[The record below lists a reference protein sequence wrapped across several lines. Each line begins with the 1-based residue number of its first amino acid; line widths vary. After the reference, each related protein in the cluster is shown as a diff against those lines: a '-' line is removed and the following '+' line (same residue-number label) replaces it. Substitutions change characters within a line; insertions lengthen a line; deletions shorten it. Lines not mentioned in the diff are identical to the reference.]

1 MATRYTITRNS
12 QASYD
17 FTINLDTAF
26 SVATTIRWEIVPIAG
41 AFPLALTAPV
51 TGTVDFST
59 TATTQS
65 ASPQI
70 PRNHKFPRDFEIRL
84 YRVVESTEDE
94 LLFTLEEQ
102 SIAGDLTATSGD
114 WILNGGVDKNVIG
127 LGFTD
132 IVSSTTG
139 GTGNDTF
146 IITRFQYGNVTIDDR
161 NGNDNLI
168 KFDYGVSIT
177 GYSESSAVLFGQ
189 RGYNSVE
196 LTLETGAVITIQS
209 PNGRYN
215 YQLGDGAMLN
225 YLEFKAAIGVTPTT
239 ASASANLVP
248 EDSAY
253 ADELN
258 SAYTID
264 SLTSTPILSGT
275 PAELDTSLEMSG
287 GISEDI
293 FTLARDTK
301 LSVTGGTSNDVII
314 VSRFQSGNAT
324 IDDRNGNDN
333 LIKFDYGVSI
343 TGYSESS
350 AVLFGQRGYN
360 SVELTLETEA
370 VLTIQ
375 APNGRYNYQL
385 GDGEVLDYLA
395 FKAAIGVTPTTAS
408 ANLTPEDSAYADE
421 LLDSYEVPDP
431 APFDITGDD
440 LDGDVDENIGDVALF
455 TFKAVL
461 KSDANADVGYSITEG
476 NGDGL
481 FALVVEDGSD
491 NAVISLAPNKNLNF
505 ETATSHKLTVQ
516 LSAMAAGAT
525 EAETQNVTITMNV
538 KDINDEV
545 PVLSVDTSGAVPIAE
560 NAAGAD
566 TGIVFSV
573 VDKDSVGTLTYDVA
587 ATTRNADNDEIAALF
602 EVDVATGM
610 LRLSGNNA
618 LNREHDALKTSG
630 QISLTITANDGRDT
644 IGDSN
649 FETVTITITDENDNA
664 PMLGAAVWEGS
675 FDAGVREDTATDT
688 KIFGITATDDD
699 ADPTLTYKIVSING
713 TLLADITNPLFRIE
727 PDNGDVKI
735 ANALDYE
742 TAPQTYSIVI
752 QASDG
757 KHQSNTAAVIVTVTD
772 ANDNPPQY
780 VDVDGTALT
789 TTATINERIAGNTD
803 PIDVLAFKF
812 ADVDTAG
819 VNPAIMARYFTVLD
833 SNDVED
839 ARFDVVADGQN
850 WKLQLKATAELDFD
864 TTKTLDLRISMNDQT
879 HIARSDLITL
889 NVVNVDEDEATYR
902 ITGTFAAGETLTA
915 TRIAEDPDGIAVAA
929 SFQWFT
935 TTDGGTTKNNAPG
948 TSNLQTYTLPSMLTD
963 GVVYGVTITYTDA
976 VIGALPTVINVLT
989 SSLSFADSTPTVNV
1003 LESLGAGG
1011 AVTTLMASLDGE
1023 PGATVNYEFAANGNP
1038 DNLFAISGSGAIT
1051 LIASDSL
1058 DFDTDP
1064 KSYKIIITASA
1075 KDNKGEIHTATAVV
1089 TVNLTDTNDIA
1100 PILSVDTSG
1109 AVAIVENDA
1118 GADTGIVFSVVDTDS
1133 VGTLGYSV
1141 AAATRNADNDA
1152 IAALFEVDV
1161 ATGMLRLRSGM
1172 ALDRE
1177 HAALKTS
1184 GEIELTITAK
1194 DGVNDSN
1201 AETVTITIT
1210 DTNDNTPKSTP
1221 PASKYALYVLE
1232 IADIGNTI
1240 LAAGSIIDA
1249 DATAPFNTLKYELM
1263 GSYGSYFNLDEATG
1277 KITLNQ
1283 NLDFETLE
1291 AQYTINTNAKG
1302 FDLTLKATDNPDATD
1317 PAKQND
1323 VEQDLTITLVDVNE
1337 TALNV
1342 TLSATTAAQ
1351 DEDYTGTLGATITV
1365 AGTARYEDGDFIV
1378 LGADGLADDRFDV
1391 VWDAAAQRGVLWVTR
1406 AVDYDALN
1414 PPLNPLMNL
1423 APVPVALTI
1432 MVVDGDVKSGQ
1443 TVNVGTADFTY
1454 TVGNIDDEAPILSKA
1469 QGTGSIVEQQNGLDT
1484 GITFTLS
1491 DPDTIISTTPTT
1503 DTTDIDPNSFR
1514 ITAAGGYEQRYA
1526 NVFQVVWDDTNDN
1539 WKLKLRERSYI
1550 NYEDPD
1556 LDADKLLHFD
1566 IHVTDGMRSSLV
1578 RRANVKVVNA
1588 DSEPMLGPPHVE
1600 GARNHDGR
1608 ITENELGADTGV
1620 SFEAWLDLKGVRTAV
1635 EASNFVIAPRSGV
1648 HQSYP
1653 DLFEFVRR
1661 DDTDWWELKL
1671 KDEFSIN
1678 REGAGIPNYVLRLAV
1693 RLADNAG
1700 NITQEYH
1707 VHIHLDDEAGEV
1719 TPTLNTHLRYNVG
1732 SVVEDIAGADTGLFF
1747 TVTDGDTPISTTGI
1761 TPDSTDIDPNSFTI
1775 TPLDGTHA
1783 KFAGM
1788 FWVVRDEGSDTWRIK
1803 LRDGVSLDYDDAALP
1818 AAEEIELDAGGV
1830 DMFKRLHFSVN
1841 VSDDDGNTSTT
1852 WYFHVDVRAAT
1863 PILATPNKHTAR
1875 IAENDNS
1882 ADSGITFTL
1891 VDADTPISTTGRTP
1905 NDSTDIDPDSFTI
1918 ATRNDTDDKFAKL
1931 FEVVRDGTTNTWKL
1945 KLQEGAFL
1953 NYEDRLLDA
1962 DKILQ
1967 FAIHVTDPEGN
1978 ASAIHNIDIEVV
1990 DVDHA
1995 DQPPDVR
2002 DLEGTGL
2009 IRENSAGAD
2018 SGVSFYADS
2027 PTSGISAFPTNL
2039 PFVLD
2044 PNDFVITTRDG
2055 TNEKFAGLFAIA
2067 RHFSG
2072 GDSMW
2077 ALRLQPGKSLDYE
2090 DPDMPDDD
2098 ILHLSVQITDH
2109 RGNESPIL
2117 PIDVTVTDINEAPVW
2132 EAGDVIWDA
2141 AGTAVT
2147 GDENARTL
2155 IEGVDAA
2162 GTALASFTATDAD
2175 AGDDDATLTYSIM
2188 GGSPTNNAGA
2198 AIFEFDGNVL
2208 KLKTALD
2215 FEAPSMMDLGNDLR
2229 GYELMIVAADDES
2242 ATSAPQPITIY
2253 VDGVDDN
2260 DPMLGSPAITWESA
2274 YDGGNDRTANI
2285 KENAYIDTR
2294 VHIGTFMAVDADI
2307 GVGGNLS
2314 YELTGDDDIFELDEN
2329 NFIYLKA
2336 PLDYESETTLSF
2348 TITVRDDDDTP
2359 PVSHSVNVVVG
2370 NVDDVKPDLPPPN
2383 KSTGSITEKDLGA
2396 DTGITFTLSDIDTP
2410 ISTTLTPNN
2419 PNDIDPESF
2428 KITATGGYAQ
2438 KFAEVFHVVWD
2449 ATASNWKLT
2458 LKPGATID
2466 YEDME
2471 LDDDDLLHFDIHV
2484 VDGADNTSDKHS
2496 VNVKVENVFEGP
2508 HPVPVEAGLIYGTFE
2523 LMEGQYGT
2531 IEMMENQLGAD
2542 TGIAFDLGDSAVPIS
2557 YVVTPDNPNDIDPSN
2572 FRIDAI
2578 SGFVHRFVPTRY
2590 EIVGDD
2596 DGAGNHWF
2604 KLKLK
2609 DGYSADFE
2617 GFGLDN
2623 AKLLRFEIS
2632 LKNADGSNLIRG
2644 DGSRAFHHARIQ
2656 LTDEVDEVV
2665 PTLFV
2670 VRKAGVAKELN
2681 SGINTL
2687 AAFSLSDPDTDIS
2700 KTNTPAVTT
2709 DIEPGD
2715 FVITTRDGTHKKY
2728 IEMLDVVWDA
2738 AHNRWTV
2745 KLKPGTQFDYDD
2757 TDLPDEEYVAEI
2769 GKNAKVLLI
2778 AVHVTD
2784 PDGNVSSKQDLE
2796 IRVLDAVAPDLS
2808 IPQGTGRVIENVLGA
2823 DAGITFTLTDADTP
2837 ISTTGR
2843 TPGDDTDIDPDDF
2856 DITAQTGTDA
2866 YFAGLFEVARAG
2878 ITNNWQLKL
2887 KPNAVID
2894 YEDMRLPTDK
2904 TIGLTIQVT
2913 DPENLMSM
2921 TRDVSVK
2928 VLATPD
2934 LSTPQG
2940 TGRITENDLGADTG
2954 ITFTLTDADTSISTT
2969 GRTTAITDIDPDSF
2983 TITATGGYDQKFA
2996 DVFDVVWDA
3005 TNSNWKLTLQDGATI
3020 DYEDIELDNDK
3031 LLHFDIYVT
3040 DPDGG
3045 KSAVRRV
3052 DVDVRN
3058 DPDGPHLALPM
3069 GAGEII
3075 ENAIGADSGIT
3086 FAASDEDAQGN
3097 TINIAVSD
3105 FDIDTRDGTHA
3116 DFAGMFTF
3124 AQIGDTRIW
3133 KLKLKPGMSLD
3144 HEDTNLPADKTIHLS
3159 VQVTNSSGGASTK
3172 RNVDITVR
3180 DDTTA
3185 PTLGEAQGA
3194 GIIVENIAGADSG
3207 ISFEVSD
3214 GVTTISPTK
3223 TDATNDIDPN
3233 SFTITE
3239 RAGTNAKFAR
3249 MFILAYDET
3258 EGVWRLKLDSNMT
3271 LDYDDTALPTD
3282 DKTIRLT
3289 IQITDPEGI
3298 VSTTPREVEISVL
3311 DADETPNLGAPQGT
3325 GLITENAIG
3334 ADSGITFTL
3343 TDPDT
3348 PISPTATDII
3358 TDIDPNSFDISA
3370 RDGTHADFA
3379 GMFTFAQGGTAN
3391 TWKLKLKPGVSLD
3404 YEDPNMPDDDILRF
3418 TVGVTDPDDN
3428 ASLSWD
3434 IDVEVENV
3442 DEIAPSLTSSTYFL
3456 YVMENDLGEVL
3467 ENSAGNIV
3475 AITITD
3481 EITPGVSGAIDSS
3494 NLHLTTAGGARR
3506 PYVEYFEL
3514 VRVGTSDV
3522 WNLKLKDEFSLDYED
3537 PYLLTGR
3544 GKRFVW
3550 LHLKIIDDA
3559 GNESVRETFEI
3570 SVLDKDPE
3578 TTPTLNA
3585 PLGNNVGVITENV
3598 RTAYTELRF
3607 TVTDDDTP
3615 SSTTGRTADVTDIDP
3630 DSFTITAQDGTDT
3643 KFANMF
3649 EVEREGTSDSWR
3661 IKLKNGAFLNYEDP
3675 DMPAP
3680 EDSGNKRLDLAVKVS
3695 DNNDNTSTTWYFHI
3709 DVRDANEASPV
3720 LTAKLPFAATTGT
3733 ITENQQGVDSGIN
3746 FSLTD
3751 SDSLF
3756 ATTGRT
3762 TATNDIDPDSFTIT
3776 GTDGTDQDFADM
3788 FEVVNDPTL
3797 PLFVLSSHEKWKLK
3811 LKPGVSLDYEDPNM
3825 PDDDILHFD
3834 IQVTD
3839 PEGNKSE
3846 VQSVNIEVQDDTSD
3860 NPAQPAPA
3868 PPITPAPAPAPDIPE
3883 DLGLTPLPDT
3893 DPYA

>member
-1 MATRYTITRNS
+1 MATRYTIIRTND
-12 QASYD
+12 ASYD
-17 FTINLDTAF
+17 FTINLDAAF
-26 SVATTIRWEIVPIAG
+26 AETTTIRWEIVPIAG
-41 AFPLALTAPV
+41 KFPSGLW
-51 TGTVDFST
+51 TGTIDFNTSQ
-59 TATTQS
+59 TTQTVPTGI
-65 ASPQI
+65 A
-70 PRNHKFPRDFEIRL
+70 RNHRFPREFEIRL
-84 YRVVESTEDE
+84 YNDGTNA
-94 LLFTLEEQ
+94 LLHTSEAQ
-102 SIAGDLTATSGD
+102 SIAGNSNLSMERVSRGGGD
-114 WILNGGVDKNVIG
+114 DKNIIG
-127 LGFTD
+127 LG
-132 IVSSTTG
+132 SSETLVANG
-139 GTGNDTF
+139 RREDDF
-146 IITRFQYGNVTIDDR
+146 YVITRYQYGNIEISDSF
-161 NGNDNLI
+161 GNANLI
-168 KFDYGVSIT
+168 KFDYGVTITAVSESASFGFGGSTNYDSIT
-177 GYSESSAVLFGQ
+177 
-189 RGYNSVE
+189 
-196 LTLETGAVITIQS
+196 LTLSTGATVLINVPQ
-209 PNGRYN
+209 GRFR
-215 YQLGDGAMLN
+215 YQLGEDKAILN
-225 YLEFKAAIGVTPTT
+225 YLEFKKAIGVVHNTDNPAIPPVASLPNEYAITT
-239 ASASANLVP
+239 LTSVP
-248 EDSAY
+248 ELPTERSE
-253 ADELN
+253 ADV
-258 SAYTID
+258 SRPGSD
-264 SLTSTPILSGT
+264 
-275 PAELDTSLEMSG
+275 G
-287 GISEDI
+287 GDREDI
-293 FTLARDTK
+293 ITVASDYILNLNGRRED
-301 LSVTGGTSNDVII
+301 DVYVIT
-314 VSRFQSGNAT
+314 RFQHGNVEISDSFGNA
-324 IDDRNGNDN
+324 N
-333 LIKFDYGVSI
+333 LIKFDSGVTIKAVSESASFGFGGSTNYDSI
-343 TGYSESS
+343 T
-350 AVLFGQRGYN
+350 
-360 SVELTLETEA
+360 LTLSTGA
-370 VLTIQ
+370 TVLINVPQ
-375 APNGRYNYQL
+375 GRFSYQL
-385 GDGEVLDYLA
+385 GDGEVLNYQE
-395 FKAAIGVTPTTAS
+395 FKAAIGVVHDSSDSTAPPVAS
-408 ANLTPEDSAYADE
+408 LPDGVDYT
-421 LLDSYEVPDP
+421 VPDP
-431 APFDITGDD
+431 APFDITGDA
-440 LDGDVDENIGDVALF
+440 LRRDVDENIGDVALF

-461 KSDANADVGYSITEG
+461 KSDEGADVGYSITEG

-545 PVLSVDTSGAVPIAE
+545 PALSVDTSGAVPIAE

-610 LRLSGNNA
+610 LRLRERMA

-649 FETVTITITDENDNA
+649 FERVTITITDENDNA
-664 PMLGAAVWEGS
+664 PMLGAAVWVGS

-713 TLLADITNPLFRIE
+713 TLLADIANPLFRIE

-757 KHQSNTAAVIVTVTD
+757 THQSNTAAVIVTVRD
-772 ANDNPPQY
+772 ANDNAPQY

-803 PIDVLAFKF
+803 PIDVLTFKF
-812 ADVDTAG
+812 TDEDTAG

-833 SNDVED
+833 ASDVED
-839 ARFDVVADGQN
+839 ARFAVVADGQN

-864 TTKTLDLRISMNDQT
+864 TTKTLDLRISMDDQT

-889 NVVNVDEDEATYR
+889 TVVNVDEDEATYR
-902 ITGTFAAGETLTA
+902 ITGTVAAGETLTA

-935 TTDGGTTKNNAPG
+935 TTDGGTNKNNAPG
-948 TSNLQTYTLPSMLTD
+948 ISNLATYTLPSMLTD

-1011 AVTTLMASLDGE
+1011 AVTTLTASLDGE
-1023 PGATVNYEFAANGNP
+1023 PGATVNYDFAANGNP
-1038 DNLFAISGSGAIT
+1038 DNLFAISGSTGAIT

-1075 KDNKGEIHTATAVV
+1075 KDNKGEIQTATAVV

-1184 GEIELTITAK
+1184 GEIELTITAN
-1194 DGVNDSN
+1194 DGAADSN
-1201 AETVTITIT
+1201 AETVTISIT

-1263 GSYGSYFNLDEATG
+1263 GSYGSYFNLDETTG

-1317 PAKQND
+1317 PAKRND

-1365 AGTARYEDGDFIV
+1365 AGATRYEDGDFIV

-1391 VWDAAAQRGVLWVTR
+1391 VWDAAAQSGVLWVTR

-1414 PPLNPLMNL
+1414 PPLNPPMNL
-1423 APVPVALTI
+1423 APVSVALTI
-1432 MVVDGDVKSGQ
+1432 MLIDGDVKSGQ

-1454 TVGNIDDEAPILSKA
+1454 TVGNIDDEAPILSEA
-1469 QGTGSIVEQQNGLDT
+1469 QGTGSIVEQQIGVDT
-1484 GITFTLS
+1484 GISFTLS
-1491 DPDTIISTTPTT
+1491 DVDTPISYVDTPD
-1503 DTTDIDPNSFR
+1503 DDTDIDPKSFK

-1526 NVFQVVWDDTNDN
+1526 DVFQVVWDDTANN

-1556 LDADKLLHFD
+1556 VDDDKLLHFD
-1566 IHVTDGMRSSLV
+1566 IHVTDGMRSSFV
-1578 RRANVKVVNA
+1578 RRVDVEVVNA

-1608 ITENELGADTGV
+1608 VTENELGADTGV
-1620 SFEAWLDLKGVRTAV
+1620 SFEAWFDLKGVRTAV
-1635 EASNFVIAPRSGV
+1635 EASNFVITSRSGT
-1648 HQSYP
+1648 HRSFP

-1678 REGAGIPNYVLRLAV
+1678 REGPGIPNHVIRLAI
-1693 RLADNAG
+1693 RLADNAD

-1707 VHIHLDDEAGEV
+1707 VHVHLDDEEGEV
-1719 TPTLNTHLRYNVG
+1719 TPTLNTHLRHNVG

-1747 TVTDGDTPISTTGI
+1747 TVTDGDTLISTTGI
-1761 TPDSTDIDPNSFTI
+1761 TSGDSTDIDPNSFNI

-1783 KFAGM
+1783 KFARM
-1788 FWVVRDEGSDTWRIK
+1788 LWAVRDEGSDTWRIK
-1803 LRDGVSLDYDDAALP
+1803 LRDGVRLDYDDPNLP
-1818 AAEEIELDAGGV
+1818 AAAEVALDAGGV

-1891 VDADTPISTTGRTP
+1891 VDADTPISTTGRTTAI
-1905 NDSTDIDPDSFTI
+1905 TDIDPDSFTI
-1918 ATRNDTDDKFAKL
+1918 ATRNDTNDKFAKL

-1945 KLQEGAFL
+1945 KLQEDAFL

-1978 ASAIHNIDIEVV
+1978 ASAIHNIDIEVE

-2002 DLEGTGL
+2002 DLEGTGS

-2044 PNDFVITTRDG
+2044 PTDFVITTRDG

-2090 DPDMPDDD
+2090 DPVLLDADKK
-2098 ILHLSVQITDH
+2098 LHLSVQITDH

-2132 EAGDVIWDA
+2132 EAGDVIWDT

-2147 GDENARTL
+2147 GDDYARTL

-2162 GTALASFTATDAD
+2162 GTALARFTATDAD
-2175 AGDDDATLTYSIM
+2175 AGDDDTTLIYSIM
-2188 GGSPTNNAGA
+2188 GGSPTNNANA
-2198 AIFEFDGNVL
+2198 AIFEIDGNVL

-2253 VDGVDDN
+2253 VEGVDDN
-2260 DPMLGSPAITWESA
+2260 DPMLGSPAIIWESA
-2274 YDGGNDRTANI
+2274 YDGGDDATANI
-2285 KENAYIDTR
+2285 KENAYTDTR
-2294 VHIGTFMAVDADI
+2294 VRIGTFMAVDADI

-2336 PLDYESETTLSF
+2336 PLDYESETALSF

-2383 KSTGSITEKDLGA
+2383 KSTGSITENDLGA
-2396 DTGITFTLSDIDTP
+2396 DTGITFTLTDVDTP
-2410 ISTTLTPNN
+2410 ISYTNTADTT
-2419 PNDIDPESF
+2419 DIDPESF

-2471 LDDDDLLHFDIHV
+2471 LDEDDLLHFDIHV

-2508 HPVPVEAGLIYGTFE
+2508 HPVPVEAGLVYGTFE

-2709 DIEPGD
+2709 DIEPSR
-2715 FVITTRDGTHKKY
+2715 FIITTRDGTHKKY
-2728 IEMLDVVWDA
+2728 LKMLDVVWDA

-2745 KLKPGTQFDYDD
+2745 KLKPETQFDYTD

-2769 GKNAKVLLI
+2769 KKNAKVLLI

-2796 IRVLDAVAPDLS
+2796 IRVLDAVAPDLG

-2856 DITAQTGTDA
+2856 DITAQSGTDA

-2887 KPNAVID
+2887 KPNAMID

-2913 DPENLMSM
+2913 DPENLTSM

-2940 TGRITENDLGADTG
+2940 TGRITENVLGADTG

-3005 TNSNWKLTLQDGATI
+3005 ANSNWKLTLQDGATI

-3052 DVDVRN
+3052 DVEVEN

-3069 GAGEII
+3069 GVGEII

-3105 FDIDTRDGTHA
+3105 FDIETRDGTDA
-3116 DFAGMFTF
+3116 KFAGMFTF

-3159 VQVTNSSGGASTK
+3159 VQVTKSSGGASTK

-3214 GVTTISPTK
+3214 GVTTISPTE
-3223 TDATNDIDPN
+3223 TPATNDIDPN

-3249 MFILAYDET
+3249 MFILAYDEM

-3271 LDYDDTALPTD
+3271 LDYDDTALPTN

-3298 VSTTPREVEISVL
+3298 VSTTPRKVEISVL
-3311 DADETPNLGAPQGT
+3311 NNETPNLGAPQGT

-3348 PISPTATDII
+3348 PISYTATDAIT

-3404 YEDPNMPDDDILRF
+3404 YEDPNMPDDDILHF

-3434 IDVEVENV
+3434 IDVEVENI

-3585 PLGNNVGVITENV
+3585 YLGNNVGVITENV

-3630 DSFTITAQDGTDT
+3630 DSFTITAQDGTDA
-3643 KFANMF
+3643 KFAGMF

-3695 DNNDNTSTTWYFHI
+3695 DNNDNTSTTWYFHV

-3733 ITENQQGVDSGIN
+3733 INENAVGADSDIN

-3811 LKPGVSLDYEDPNM
+3811 LRDGVSLDYEDRNL
-3825 PDDDILHFD
+3825 PDDAILHFD

-3839 PEGNKSE
+3839 PEGNKSA
-3846 VQSVNIEVQDDTSD
+3846 VQSVDVAVQDDTSD
-3860 NPAQPAPA
+3860 NPASA
-3868 PPITPAPAPAPDIPE
+3868 PPITPAPAPAPAPDIPE
-3883 DLGLTPLPDT
+3883 DLGLTPIPET
-3893 DPYA
+3893 DPNA

>member
-1 MATRYTITRNS
+1 MATTYTITRNS

-59 TATTQS
+59 SDRSQT
-65 ASPQI
+65 ASPPI
-70 PRNHKFPRDFEIRL
+70 TRNHKFPRDFEIRL
-84 YRVVESTEDE
+84 YNNVDNT
-94 LLFTLEEQ
+94 LLHTSEAQ
-102 SIAGDLTATSGD
+102 SIAGDSAAVSGD
-114 WILNGGVDKNVIG
+114 WILNGGSDKNVIG

-132 IVSSTTG
+132 IVSMTTG
-139 GTGNDTF
+139 GTDNDTF
-146 IITRFQYGNVTIDDR
+146 IITRFQYGDVTIDDLSADESDPDDSL
-161 NGNDNLI
+161 NVI

-177 GYSESSAVLFGQ
+177 GYEELSGVVFGV
-189 RGYNSVE
+189 RSYSLVK
-196 LTLETGAVITIQS
+196 LTLETGAVLTIQA
-209 PNGRYN
+209 PNGRYS

-239 ASASANLVP
+239 ASASANLSP
-248 EDSAY
+248 KNSAY

-264 SLTSTPILSGT
+264 SLTSAPILSRE
-275 PAELDTSLEMSG
+275 PDELDTSLEMSG

-301 LSVTGGTSNDVII
+301 LSVTGGTSNDVFV

-324 IDDRNGNDN
+324 IDDLNGNEN
-333 LIKFDYGVSI
+333 LIKFDYNVSI
-343 TGYSESS
+343 TGYEESS
-350 AVLFGQRGYN
+350 GVVFGTRSY
-360 SVELTLETEA
+360 SLVRLTLETEA

-385 GDGEVLDYLA
+385 GDGEVLDYLG
-395 FKAAIGVTPTTAS
+395 FKAAIGVTPTAESAS

-431 APFDITGDD
+431 APFDITGDP
-440 LDGDVDENIGDVALF
+440 LRRDVDENIGDVALF

-461 KSDANADVGYSITEG
+461 KSDEGADVSYSITEG

-491 NAVISLAPNKNLNF
+491 NAVISLAPNKNLDY

-516 LSAMAAGAT
+516 LSASG
-525 EAETQNVTITMNV
+525 ETQNVTITMNV

-630 QISLTITANDGRDT
+630 EISLTITANDGRDT

-649 FETVTITITDENDNA
+649 FETVIITITDENDNA
-664 PMLGAAVWEGS
+664 PMLGAAVWVGS

-757 KHQSNTAAVIVTVTD
+757 THPSNTAAVIVTVTD

-780 VDVDGTALT
+780 VNVDDTALT

-803 PIDVLAFKF
+803 PIDVLTFKF
-812 ADVDTAG
+812 TDEDTAG

-833 SNDVED
+833 ASDVED
-839 ARFDVVADGQN
+839 ARFAVVADGQN
-850 WKLQLKATAELDFD
+850 WKLQLKSTAELDFD

-935 TTDGGTTKNNAPG
+935 TTDGGTNKTDAPG
-948 TSNLQTYTLPSMLTD
+948 TSNLQTYTLPSTLAD

-976 VIGALPTVINVLT
+976 IIGALPTVINVLT

-1003 LESLGAGG
+1003 PENLGAGG
-1011 AVTTLMASLDGE
+1011 AVTTLTASLDGA
-1023 PGATVNYEFAANGNP
+1023 PGATVNYDFAPNGNP

-1051 LIASDSL
+1051 LIASNSL

-1161 ATGMLRLRSGM
+1161 ATGMLRLRERM

-1184 GEIELTITAK
+1184 GEIELTITAN
-1194 DGVNDSN
+1194 DGAADSN
-1201 AETVTITIT
+1201 AETVTISVT

-1291 AQYTINTNAKG
+1291 AEYKTSTDAKG

-1323 VEQDLTITLVDVNE
+1323 VEQGLTITLVDVNE

-1342 TLSATTAAQ
+1342 TLSAISAAQ

-1432 MVVDGDVKSGQ
+1432 MVIDGDVKSGQ

-1491 DPDTIISTTPTT
+1491 DPDTPISTTPTA

-1526 NVFQVVWDDTNDN
+1526 NVFQVVWDDTADN

-1556 LDADKLLHFD
+1556 VDDDKLLHFD
-1566 IHVTDGMRSSLV
+1566 IHVTDGMRSSFV
-1578 RRANVKVVNA
+1578 RRVDVEVVNA

-1620 SFEAWLDLKGVRTAV
+1620 SFEAWFDLKGVRTAV
-1635 EASNFVIAPRSGV
+1635 EASNFVITSRSGT
-1648 HQSYP
+1648 HRSFP

-1678 REGAGIPNYVLRLAV
+1678 REGPGIPNHVIRLAI
-1693 RLADNAG
+1693 RLADNAD

-1707 VHIHLDDEAGEV
+1707 VHVHLDDEEGEV
-1719 TPTLNTHLRYNVG
+1719 TPTLNTHLRHNVG

-1761 TPDSTDIDPNSFTI
+1761 TSGDSTDIDPDSFNI

-1783 KFAGM
+1783 KFARM
-1788 FWVVRDEGSDTWRIK
+1788 LWAVRDEGSDTWRIK
-1803 LRDGVSLDYDDAALP
+1803 LRDGVSLDYDDANLP
-1818 AAEEIELDAGGV
+1818 AAGEVALDAGGI
-1830 DMFKRLHFSVN
+1830 DMFKRLNFSVN

-1891 VDADTPISTTGRTP
+1891 VDADTPISTTGRTTAI
-1905 NDSTDIDPDSFTI
+1905 TDIDPDSFTI
-1918 ATRNDTDDKFAKL
+1918 ATRNDTNDKFAKL

-1945 KLQEGAFL
+1945 KLKEDAFL

-2002 DLEGTGL
+2002 DLEGTGS

-2044 PNDFVITTRDG
+2044 PTDFVITTRDG
-2055 TNEKFAGLFAIA
+2055 TNEKFAGLFAVA

-2090 DPDMPDDD
+2090 DPVLLDADKK
-2098 ILHLSVQITDH
+2098 LHLSVQITDH

-2117 PIDVTVTDINEAPVW
+2117 PIDVTVIDVNEAPVW

-2147 GDENARTL
+2147 GDDYARTL

-2162 GTALASFTATDAD
+2162 GTALAIFTATDAD
-2175 AGDDDATLTYSIM
+2175 AGDDDTTLIYSIM
-2188 GGSPTNNAGA
+2188 GGSPTNNANE
-2198 AIFEFDGNVL
+2198 AIFELDGNVL

-2215 FEAPSMMDLGNDLR
+2215 FEASSMMDLGNDLR

-2253 VDGVDDN
+2253 VEGVDDN
-2260 DPMLGSPAITWESA
+2260 DPMLGSPAIVWESA

-2294 VHIGTFMAVDADI
+2294 VRIGTFMAVDADI
-2307 GVGGNLS
+2307 GVGGNLT
-2314 YELTGDDDIFELDEN
+2314 YDLTGDDDIFELDEN

-2336 PLDYESETTLSF
+2336 PLDYESETDLSF
-2348 TITVRDDDDTP
+2348 TITVHDDDDAP

-2383 KSTGSITEKDLGA
+2383 KSTGSITEKDFGA
-2396 DTGITFTLSDIDTP
+2396 DTGITFTLTDVDTP
-2410 ISTTLTPNN
+2410 ISYTNTADTT
-2419 PNDIDPESF
+2419 DIDPESF
-2428 KITATGGYAQ
+2428 KIIATEGYDE
-2438 KFAEVFHVVWD
+2438 KFAKVFEVVWD
-2449 ATASNWKLT
+2449 AANNNWKLT
-2458 LKPGATID
+2458 LVPGATIN
-2466 YEDME
+2466 YEDDE
-2471 LDDDDLLHFDIHV
+2471 LHEDNLLHFDIHV
-2484 VDGADNTSDKHS
+2484 VDGGGNTSDVHS
-2496 VNVKVENVFEGP
+2496 VNIEVVNIFEGP
-2508 HPVPVEAGLIYGTFE
+2508 YHVPVAAGLVHGTSE
-2523 LMEGQYGT
+2523 L
-2531 IEMMENQLGAD
+2531 MENQLGAD
-2542 TGIAFDLGDSAVPIS
+2542 TGIAFDYDDAAVPIS
-2557 YVVTPDNPNDIDPSN
+2557 YVVTDDPNDIDPSS
-2572 FRIDAI
+2572 FVISAL
-2578 SGFVHRFVPTRY
+2578 SGFGHRFVATRY
-2590 EIVGDD
+2590 EIVGDG
-2596 DGAGNHWF
+2596 DGNGNNWF

-2609 DGYSADFE
+2609 DGYSADYE
-2617 GFGLDN
+2617 GFGLNDS
-2623 AKLLRFEIS
+2623 KRIGFEIS
-2632 LKNADGSNLIRG
+2632 LKNADGSNFFRA
-2644 DGSRAFHHARIQ
+2644 DGSRAFHHSYFQ
-2656 LTDEVDEVV
+2656 LLNEEPEVV

-2709 DIEPGD
+2709 DIEPSR
-2715 FVITTRDGTHKKY
+2715 FTITTRDGTHKKY

-2738 AHNRWTV
+2738 PHNRWTV
-2745 KLKPGTQFDYDD
+2745 KLKPEMQFDYTD

-2769 GKNAKVLLI
+2769 RKNAKVLLI

-2796 IRVLDAVAPDLS
+2796 IRVLDAVAPDLG

-2856 DITAQTGTDA
+2856 DITAQSGTDA
-2866 YFAGLFEVARAG
+2866 YFAGLFEVARDG

-2913 DPENLMSM
+2913 DPESLTSM

-2940 TGRITENDLGADTG
+2940 TGRITENQLGMDTG

-3005 TNSNWKLTLQDGATI
+3005 ANSNWKLTLQDGATI

-3052 DVDVRN
+3052 DVEVEN

-3069 GAGEII
+3069 GVGEII

-3105 FDIDTRDGTHA
+3105 FDISTRDGTH
-3116 DFAGMFTF
+3116 DKFAGMFTF

-3159 VQVTNSSGGASTK
+3159 VQVSKSSGGASTK

-3214 GVTTISPTK
+3214 GVTTISPTE
-3223 TDATNDIDPN
+3223 TPDNPNDIDPN

-3249 MFILAYDET
+3249 MFILAYDEM

-3271 LDYDDTALPTD
+3271 LDYDDTALPTN

-3289 IQITDPEGI
+3289 IQITDPEGMA
-3298 VSTTPREVEISVL
+3298 STTPREVEISVL
-3311 DADETPNLGAPQGT
+3311 NNETPNLGAPQGT

-3348 PISPTATDII
+3348 PISYTATDAIT
-3358 TDIDPNSFDISA
+3358 TDIDPNSFDISV

-3379 GMFTFAQGGTAN
+3379 GMFTFAQGDTAN

-3404 YEDPNMPDDDILRF
+3404 YEDTNMPDDDILRF

-3630 DSFTITAQDGTDT
+3630 DSFTITARNDTHT

-3709 DVRDANEASPV
+3709 DVRDAIEASPV

-3811 LKPGVSLDYEDPNM
+3811 LRDGVSLDYEDRNL

-3839 PEGNKSE
+3839 PEGNKSA
-3846 VQSVNIEVQDDTSD
+3846 VQSVNIEVRDDTSD
-3860 NPAQPAPA
+3860 NPAPA
-3868 PPITPAPAPAPDIPE
+3868 PPPAPAPAPAPDIPE
-3883 DLGLTPLPDT
+3883 DLGLTPIPET
-3893 DPYA
+3893 DPNA

>member
-1 MATRYTITRNS
+1 MATTYTITRLNA
-12 QASYD
+12 ASYD
-17 FTINLDTAF
+17 FTIGLDAAF
-26 SVATTIRWEIVPIAG
+26 AETTTIRWEIVPVAG
-41 AFPLALTAPV
+41 KFPSATW

-59 TATTQS
+59 S
-65 ASPQI
+65 EDSKSVSPPI
-70 PRNHKFPRDFEIRL
+70 TRNHIFPRDFEIRL
-84 YRVVESTEDE
+84 YRVVGQDDSASDE
-94 LLFTLEEQ
+94 TDDEFLFTSEAQ
-102 SIAGDLTATSGD
+102 SIAGDSTLAGAERLD
-114 WILNGGVDKNVIG
+114 RGGGNDKNIIG
-127 LGFTD
+127 LGASETLIAD
-132 IVSSTTG
+132 G
-139 GTGNDTF
+139 RREDDAY
-146 IITRFQYGNVTIDDR
+146 IITRYQYGNVEISDDF
-161 NGNDNLI
+161 GDANLI
-168 KFDYGVSIT
+168 KFDYGVTITAVSESASFGFDNDINYRSIT
-177 GYSESSAVLFGQ
+177 
-189 RGYNSVE
+189 
-196 LTLETGAVITIQS
+196 LTLSTGADVLIDA
-209 PNGRYN
+209 PAGRFR
-215 YQLGDGAMLN
+215 YQLGEDKAILN
-225 YLEFKAAIGVTPTT
+225 YLEFKMAIGVVHNTDNPAIPPVASLPNEHSITT
-239 ASASANLVP
+239 LTSVP
-248 EDSAY
+248 ELPTNRVEVDVS
-253 ADELN
+253 L
-258 SAYTID
+258 ID
-264 SLTSTPILSGT
+264 V
-275 PAELDTSLEMSG
+275 G
-287 GISEDI
+287 GGNREDI
-293 FTLARDTK
+293 ISAATDYILNLDALR
-301 LSVTGGTSNDVII
+301 SNDIYVIT
-314 VSRFQSGNAT
+314 RFQHGNVE
-324 IDDRNGNDN
+324 ISDDFGDEN
-333 LIKFDYGVSI
+333 LIKFDSGVTITAVSESASFGFNDDINYRSI
-343 TGYSESS
+343 T
-350 AVLFGQRGYN
+350 
-360 SVELTLETEA
+360 LTLSTGA
-370 VLTIQ
+370 DVLID
-375 APNGRYNYQL
+375 APAGRFRYQL
-385 GDGEVLDYLA
+385 GDGEVLNYLD
-395 FKAAIGVTPTTAS
+395 FKAAIGVVHDSSDSTAPPVAS
-408 ANLTPEDSAYADE
+408 LPDGAD
-421 LLDSYEVPDP
+421 YTVPDL
-431 APFDITGDD
+431 APFDITGDA
-440 LDGDVDENIGDVALF
+440 LRRDVDENIGDVALF

-461 KSDANADVGYSITEG
+461 KSDANADVSYSITEG

-491 NAVISLAPNKNLNF
+491 NAVISLAPNKNLDY

-516 LSAMAAGAT
+516 LSASG
-525 EAETQNVTITMNV
+525 ETQNVTITMNV

-560 NAAGAD
+560 NDPGAD

-610 LRLSGNNA
+610 LRLRERMA
-618 LNREHDALKTSG
+618 LDREHDALKTSG

-649 FETVTITITDENDNA
+649 FEAVTITITDENDNA
-664 PMLGAAVWEGS
+664 PMLGAPVWEGS

-772 ANDNPPQY
+772 ANDNAPQY

-803 PIDVLAFKF
+803 PIDVLTFKF
-812 ADVDTAG
+812 TDEDTAG

-839 ARFDVVADGQN
+839 ARFAVVADGQN

-935 TTDGGTTKNNAPG
+935 TTDGGTNKNNAPG
-948 TSNLQTYTLPSMLTD
+948 TSNLQTYTLPSTLAD

-1003 LESLGAGG
+1003 PENLGAGG
-1011 AVTTLMASLDGE
+1011 AVTTLTASLDGA
-1023 PGATVNYEFAANGNP
+1023 PGATVNYDFAPNGNP

-1051 LIASDSL
+1051 LIASNSL

-1161 ATGMLRLRSGM
+1161 ATGMLRLRERM

-1184 GEIELTITAK
+1184 GEIELTITAN
-1194 DGVNDSN
+1194 DGAADSN
-1201 AETVTITIT
+1201 AETVTISVT

-1291 AQYTINTNAKG
+1291 AEYKTSTDAKG

-1323 VEQDLTITLVDVNE
+1323 VEQGLTITLVDVNE

-1342 TLSATTAAQ
+1342 TLSAISAAQ

-1432 MVVDGDVKSGQ
+1432 MVIDGDVKSGQ

-1491 DPDTIISTTPTT
+1491 DPDTPISTTPTA

-1526 NVFQVVWDDTNDN
+1526 NVFQVVWDDTADN

-1556 LDADKLLHFD
+1556 VDDDKLLHFD
-1566 IHVTDGMRSSLV
+1566 IHVTDGMRSSFV
-1578 RRANVKVVNA
+1578 RRVDVEVVNA

-1620 SFEAWLDLKGVRTAV
+1620 SFEAWFDLKGVRTAV

-1707 VHIHLDDEAGEV
+1707 VHIHLDDEEGEV

-1761 TPDSTDIDPNSFTI
+1761 TSGDSTDIDPDSFNI

-1783 KFAGM
+1783 KFARM
-1788 FWVVRDEGSDTWRIK
+1788 LWAVRDEGSDTWRIK

-1863 PILATPNKHTAR
+1863 PILAAPNKHTAR

-1882 ADSGITFTL
+1882 AESGITFTL
-1891 VDADTPISTTGRTP
+1891 VDADTPISTTGRTTAI
-1905 NDSTDIDPDSFTI
+1905 TDIDPDSFTI
-1918 ATRNDTDDKFAKL
+1918 ATRNDTNDKFAKL

-1945 KLQEGAFL
+1945 KLKEDAFL

-1967 FAIHVTDPEGN
+1967 FAIHVTDPEDN
-1978 ASAIHNIDIEVV
+1978 DSAIHNIDIVV
-1990 DVDHA
+1990 EDVDHA

-2002 DLEGTGL
+2002 DLEGTGS

-2044 PNDFVITTRDG
+2044 PTDFVITTRDG

-2090 DPDMPDDD
+2090 DPVLLDADKK
-2098 ILHLSVQITDH
+2098 LHLSVQITDH

-2117 PIDVTVTDINEAPVW
+2117 NIDVTVIDVNEAPVW
-2132 EAGDVIWDA
+2132 EAGDVIWDT

-2147 GDENARTL
+2147 GDDNARTL
-2155 IEGVDAA
+2155 VEGMEVA

-2175 AGDDDATLTYSIM
+2175 AGDDDATLIYSIM

-2215 FEAPSMMDLGNDLR
+2215 FEASSIMDLGNDLR
-2229 GYELMIVAADDES
+2229 GYTLMIVAADDES

-2253 VDGVDDN
+2253 VEGVDDN

-2274 YDGGNDRTANI
+2274 YDGGDDETANI
-2285 KENAYIDTR
+2285 MENAYIDTR

-2336 PLDYESETTLSF
+2336 PLDYESETALSF
-2348 TITVRDDDDTP
+2348 TITVRDDDDAP

-2396 DTGITFTLSDIDTP
+2396 DTGITFTLTDVDTP
-2410 ISTTLTPNN
+2410 ISYTNTADTT
-2419 PNDIDPESF
+2419 DIDPESF

-2438 KFAEVFHVVWD
+2438 KFAEVFEVVWD
-2449 ATASNWKLT
+2449 AAANNWKLT

-2484 VDGADNTSDKHS
+2484 VDGGGNTSDVHS
-2496 VNVKVENVFEGP
+2496 VNIEVVNIFEGP
-2508 HPVPVEAGLIYGTFE
+2508 YHVPVAAGLVHGTSE
-2523 LMEGQYGT
+2523 L
-2531 IEMMENQLGAD
+2531 MENQLGAD
-2542 TGIAFDLGDSAVPIS
+2542 TGIAFDYDDAAVPIS
-2557 YVVTPDNPNDIDPSN
+2557 YVVTDDPNDIDPSN
-2572 FRIDAI
+2572 FRITPLQ
-2578 SGFVHRFVPTRY
+2578 GFGHRFVATRY
-2590 EIVGDD
+2590 EIVGDG
-2596 DGAGNHWF
+2596 DGNGNNWF

-2609 DGYSADFE
+2609 DGYSADYE
-2617 GFGLDN
+2617 GFGLNDS
-2623 AKLLRFEIS
+2623 KRIGFEIS
-2632 LKNADGSNLIRG
+2632 LKNADGSNFFRA
-2644 DGSRAFHHARIQ
+2644 DGSRAFHHSYFQ
-2656 LTDEVDEVV
+2656 LLNEEPEVV

-2670 VRKAGVAKELN
+2670 VRKAGIAKELN

-2687 AAFSLSDPDTDIS
+2687 AAFSLSDPDTAIS
-2700 KTNTPAVTT
+2700 TTNTPAVTT
-2709 DIEPGD
+2709 DIEPSR
-2715 FVITTRDGTHKKY
+2715 FIITTRDGTDDKY
-2728 IEMLDVVWDA
+2728 LKMLDVVWDT

-2745 KLKPGTQFDYDD
+2745 KLKPEMQFDYDD

-2796 IRVLDAVAPDLS
+2796 IRVLDAVAPDLG

-2856 DITAQTGTDA
+2856 DITAQSGTNA

-2887 KPNAVID
+2887 KPNAMID

-2940 TGRITENDLGADTG
+2940 TGRITENQLGMDTG

-3052 DVDVRN
+3052 DVEVRN

-3105 FDIDTRDGTHA
+3105 FDIKTRDGTHTK
-3116 DFAGMFTF
+3116 FAGMFTF

-3159 VQVTNSSGGASTK
+3159 VQVSTSSGDTSAK

-3214 GVTTISPTK
+3214 GMTTISPTE
-3223 TDATNDIDPN
+3223 TTATNDIDPN

-3258 EGVWRLKLDSNMT
+3258 EDVWRLKLKERMA
-3271 LDYDDTALPTD
+3271 LDYDDTALPAN

-3289 IQITDPEGI
+3289 IQITDPEGMA
-3298 VSTTPREVEISVL
+3298 STTPREVEISVL
-3311 DADETPNLGAPQGT
+3311 NNETPNLGAPQGT

-3348 PISPTATDII
+3348 PISYTATDAIT

-3570 SVLDKDPE
+3570 SVLDRDPE

-3630 DSFTITAQDGTDT
+3630 DSFTITAQDGTDA
-3643 KFANMF
+3643 KFAGMF

-3709 DVRDANEASPV
+3709 DVRDAIEASPV
-3720 LTAKLPFAATTGT
+3720 LTAKLPIAATTGL
-3733 ITENQQGVDSGIN
+3733 IIENQQGVDSGIN

-3811 LKPGVSLDYEDPNM
+3811 LRDGVSLDYEDRNL

-3839 PEGNKSE
+3839 PEGNKSA
-3846 VQSVNIEVQDDTSD
+3846 VQSVNIEVRDDTSD
-3860 NPAQPAPA
+3860 NPAPA
-3868 PPITPAPAPAPDIPE
+3868 PPPAPAPAPAPDIPE
-3883 DLGLTPLPDT
+3883 DLGLTPIPET
-3893 DPYA
+3893 DPNA

>member
-1 MATRYTITRNS
+1 MATTYTIIRNN

-17 FTINLDTAF
+17 FTINLDAAF
-26 SVATTIRWEIVPIAG
+26 AVATTIRWEIVPIAG
-41 AFPLALTAPV
+41 KFPSAPFS
-51 TGTVDFST
+51 GTIDFN
-59 TATTQS
+59 TTQTLQTV
-65 ASPQI
+65 PTGI
-70 PRNHKFPRDFEIRL
+70 TRNHIFPRDFEIRL
-84 YRVVESTEDE
+84 YNDGTNTLLHTSDAQSVAGDATLAGVESLDGGG
-94 LLFTLEEQ
+94 
-102 SIAGDLTATSGD
+102 GD
-114 WILNGGVDKNVIG
+114 DKNIIG
-127 LGFTD
+127 LGASEALVANGLRKD
-132 IVSSTTG
+132 
-139 GTGNDTF
+139 DAY
-146 IITRFQYGNVTIDDR
+146 IITRYQYGNVEISDTFGDA
-161 NGNDNLI
+161 NLI
-168 KFDYGVSIT
+168 KFDYGVTITAVSESASFGFGNISYGSIT
-177 GYSESSAVLFGQ
+177 
-189 RGYNSVE
+189 
-196 LTLETGAVITIQS
+196 LTLSTGAEVEITS
-209 PNGRYN
+209 PAGFS
-215 YQLGDGAMLN
+215 YQLGGDDAVLD
-225 YLEFKAAIGVTPTT
+225 YLEFKTAIGVVHNTDNPAIPPVASLPNEHSITT
-239 ASASANLVP
+239 LTSVP
-248 EDSAY
+248 ELSTNRVE
-253 ADELN
+253 ADV
-258 SAYTID
+258 
-264 SLTSTPILSGT
+264 SLDD
-275 PAELDTSLEMSG
+275 AG
-287 GISEDI
+287 GGDREDI
-293 FTLARDTK
+293 ISAATDYILDLNGLR
-301 LSVTGGTSNDVII
+301 SNDIYVIT
-314 VSRFQSGNAT
+314 RFQHGNVEISDTFGDA
-324 IDDRNGNDN
+324 N
-333 LIKFDYGVSI
+333 LIKFDSGVTITAVSEDASFGFGNVSYGSI
-343 TGYSESS
+343 T
-350 AVLFGQRGYN
+350 
-360 SVELTLETEA
+360 LTLSTGAEVEITSPA
-370 VLTIQ
+370 
-375 APNGRYNYQL
+375 GFSYQL
-385 GDGEVLDYLA
+385 GDGEVLNYID
-395 FKAAIGVTPTTAS
+395 FKAAIGVVHDSSDSTAPPVAS
-408 ANLTPEDSAYADE
+408 LPNDYT
-421 LLDSYEVPDP
+421 VPDL
-431 APFDITGDD
+431 APFDITGDA
-440 LDGDVDENIGDVALF
+440 LRRDVDENIGDVALF

-461 KSDANADVGYSITEG
+461 KSDANADVSYSITEG

-545 PVLSVDTSGAVPIAE
+545 PALSVDTSGAVPIAE

-630 QISLTITANDGRDT
+630 EISLTITANDGRDT

-649 FETVTITITDENDNA
+649 FERVTITVTDENDNA

-757 KHQSNTAAVIVTVTD
+757 KHPSNTAAVIVTVLD
-772 ANDNPPQY
+772 ANDNAPQY
-780 VDVDGTALT
+780 VNVDGTALT

-839 ARFDVVADGQN
+839 ARFAVVADGQN

-889 NVVNVDEDEATYR
+889 NVINVDEDEATYR
-902 ITGTFAAGETLTA
+902 ITGTFAAGEMLTA

-935 TTDGGTTKNNAPG
+935 TTDGGTNKNNAPG

-976 VIGALPTVINVLT
+976 VIGALPTVIDVLT

-1011 AVTTLMASLDGE
+1011 AVTTLTASLDGA
-1023 PGATVNYEFAANGNP
+1023 PGATVNYDFAANGNP
-1038 DNLFAISGSGAIT
+1038 DNLFAISESGAIT

-1064 KSYKIIITASA
+1064 TSYKIIITASA
-1075 KDNKGEIHTATAVV
+1075 KDNKGEIQTATAVV

-1118 GADTGIVFSVVDTDS
+1118 GADTGIIFSVVDTDS

-1161 ATGMLRLRSGM
+1161 ATGMLRLRERM

-1201 AETVTITIT
+1201 AETVTISVT

-1291 AQYTINTNAKG
+1291 AQYTTNTNAKG

-1317 PAKQND
+1317 PTEQKS
-1323 VEQDLTITLVDVNE
+1323 VEQALTITLVDVNE
-1337 TALNV
+1337 TALDV
-1342 TLSATTAAQ
+1342 TLSAATAAQ

-1406 AVDYDALN
+1406 AVDYES
-1414 PPLNPLMNL
+1414 LNPLMNL
-1423 APVPVALTI
+1423 DPVPVALTI

-1454 TVGNIDDEAPILSKA
+1454 TVGNIDDEAPVLSEA

-1484 GITFTLS
+1484 GISFTLS
-1491 DPDTIISTTPTT
+1491 DVDTIISTTATA

-1514 ITAAGGYEQRYA
+1514 ITAAGGYPQRYGD
-1526 NVFQVVWDDTNDN
+1526 VFQVVWDDTANN

-1556 LDADKLLHFD
+1556 VDDDKLLHFD
-1566 IHVTDGMRSSLV
+1566 IHVTDGMRSSFV
-1578 RRANVKVVNA
+1578 RRVDVEVVNA

-1620 SFEAWLDLKGVRTAV
+1620 SFEAWFDLKGVRTAV
-1635 EASNFVIAPRSGV
+1635 EASNFVITSRSGT
-1648 HQSYP
+1648 HRSFP

-1678 REGAGIPNYVLRLAV
+1678 REGPGIPNHVIRLAI
-1693 RLADNAG
+1693 RLADNAD

-1707 VHIHLDDEAGEV
+1707 VHVHLDDEEGEV
-1719 TPTLNTHLRYNVG
+1719 TPTLNTHLRHNVG

-1761 TPDSTDIDPNSFTI
+1761 TADSTDIDPNSFTI

-1783 KFAGM
+1783 KFARM
-1788 FWVVRDEGSDTWRIK
+1788 LWVVRDEGSDTWRIK

-1818 AAEEIELDAGGV
+1818 AAEENALDAGGV

-1863 PILATPNKHTAR
+1863 PILAAPNKNTAR

-1891 VDADTPISTTGRTP
+1891 VDADTPISTTGRTTAI
-1905 NDSTDIDPDSFTI
+1905 TDIDPDSFTI

-1945 KLQEGAFL
+1945 KLQEDAFL

-1967 FAIHVTDPEGN
+1967 FAIHVTDPEN
-1978 ASAIHNIDIEVV
+1978 NTSAIHNIDIEVG

-2090 DPDMPDDD
+2090 DPDLLDADKK
-2098 ILHLSVQITDH
+2098 LHLSVQITDH

-2132 EAGDVIWDA
+2132 EAGDVIWNA

-2147 GDENARTL
+2147 GDDYARTL

-2260 DPMLGSPAITWESA
+2260 DPMLGSPAIMWESA
-2274 YDGGNDRTANI
+2274 YDGGDDETANI
-2285 KENAYIDTR
+2285 MENAYIDTR

-2307 GVGGNLS
+2307 GVGGNLT

-2336 PLDYESETTLSF
+2336 ELDYESETALSF

-2396 DTGITFTLSDIDTP
+2396 DTGITFTLTDVDTP
-2410 ISTTLTPNN
+2410 ISTTHTRDN
-2419 PNDIDPESF
+2419 PNDIDPKSF

-2438 KFAEVFHVVWD
+2438 KFAEVFEVVWD
-2449 ATASNWKLT
+2449 AAANNWKLT

-2484 VDGADNTSDKHS
+2484 VDGGGNTSDVHS
-2496 VNVKVENVFEGP
+2496 VNIEVVNIFEGP
-2508 HPVPVEAGLIYGTFE
+2508 YHVPVAAGLVHGTSE
-2523 LMEGQYGT
+2523 L
-2531 IEMMENQLGAD
+2531 MENQLGAD
-2542 TGIAFDLGDSAVPIS
+2542 TGIAFDYDDAAVPIS
-2557 YVVTPDNPNDIDPSN
+2557 YVVTDDPNDIDPSS
-2572 FRIDAI
+2572 FVISAL
-2578 SGFVHRFVPTRY
+2578 SGFGHRFVPTRY
-2590 EIVGDD
+2590 EIVGDG
-2596 DGAGNHWF
+2596 DGNGNNWF

-2609 DGYSADFE
+2609 DGYSADYE
-2617 GFGLDN
+2617 GFGLNDS
-2623 AKLLRFEIS
+2623 KRIGFEIS
-2632 LKNADGSNLIRG
+2632 LKNADGSNFFRA
-2644 DGSRAFHHARIQ
+2644 DGSRAFHHSYFQ
-2656 LTDEVDEVV
+2656 LLNEEPEEV

-2670 VRKAGVAKELN
+2670 VRKSGIAKELN

-2700 KTNTPAVTT
+2700 TTNTPAVTT

-2715 FVITTRDGTHKKY
+2715 FVITTRAGTDDKY
-2728 IEMLDVVWDA
+2728 LKMLDVVWDA

-2745 KLKPGTQFDYDD
+2745 KLKPEMQFDYTD
-2757 TDLPDEEYVAEI
+2757 TDLPDEEYVADIE
-2769 GKNAKVLLI
+2769 KNAKVLLI

-2796 IRVLDAVAPDLS
+2796 IRVLDAVAPDLG
-2808 IPQGTGRVIENVLGA
+2808 IPQGTGGVIENVLGA
-2823 DAGITFTLTDADTP
+2823 DAGITFALTDEDTP

-2856 DITAQTGTDA
+2856 DITAQSGTNA
-2866 YFAGLFEVARAG
+2866 YFAGLFEVARDG

-2887 KPNAVID
+2887 KPNAMID

-2913 DPENLMSM
+2913 DPENLTSM

-2940 TGRITENDLGADTG
+2940 TGRITENQLGMDTG
-2954 ITFTLTDADTSISTT
+2954 ITFTLTDADTSISPTA
-2969 GRTTAITDIDPDSF
+2969 TTAITDIDPDSF

-3052 DVDVRN
+3052 DVEVEN

-3069 GAGEII
+3069 GAGDII
-3075 ENAIGADSGIT
+3075 ENAIGVDSGIT
-3086 FAASDEDAQGN
+3086 FAASDEDDQGN

-3105 FDIDTRDGTHA
+3105 FDIETRDGTDA
-3116 DFAGMFTF
+3116 KFAGMFTF

-3159 VQVTNSSGGASTK
+3159 VQVTNSSGGTSTK

-3214 GVTTISPTK
+3214 GITFISPTE
-3223 TDATNDIDPN
+3223 TTATNDIDPN

-3258 EGVWRLKLDSNMT
+3258 EGVWRLKLKERMA
-3271 LDYDDTALPTD
+3271 LDYDDTALPTN

-3289 IQITDPEGI
+3289 IQITDPEGMA
-3298 VSTTPREVEISVL
+3298 STTPREVEISVL
-3311 DADETPNLGAPQGT
+3311 NNETPNLGAPQGI

-3348 PISPTATDII
+3348 PISYTATDAIT
-3358 TDIDPNSFDISA
+3358 TDIDPNSFNISA

-3379 GMFTFAQGGTAN
+3379 GMFTFAQGDTAN

-3404 YEDPNMPDDDILRF
+3404 YEDPNMPDDDILHF

-3442 DEIAPSLTSSTYFL
+3442 DEIAPVLSGHLTQHWRVAET
-3456 YVMENDLGEVL
+3456 VLG
-3467 ENSAGNIV
+3467 AYTG
-3475 AITITD
+3475 AFITARD
-3481 EITPGVSGAIDSS
+3481 EDTPGVRNTLESS
-3494 NLHLTTAGGARR
+3494 NFHISTTTGTNGA
-3506 PYVEYFEL
+3506 YAEYFEF
-3514 VRVGTSDV
+3514 VNDGTSDV
-3522 WNLKLKDEFSLDYED
+3522 WRLKLKNEFSLDYEGAG
-3537 PYLLTGR
+3537 LTYTVAGNR
-3544 GKRFVW
+3544 AVFLRIRLV
-3550 LHLKIIDDA
+3550 DDA
-3559 GNESVRETFEI
+3559 GNQSANSLTIQLSLNNEHH
-3570 SVLDKDPE
+3570 E

-3630 DSFTITAQDGTDT
+3630 DSFTITARNDTHT
-3643 KFANMF
+3643 KFAGMF

-3709 DVRDANEASPV
+3709 DVRDAIEASPV

-3733 ITENQQGVDSGIN
+3733 INENAVGADSDIN

-3811 LKPGVSLDYEDPNM
+3811 LRDGVSLDYEDRNL

-3839 PEGNKSE
+3839 PEGNKSA
-3846 VQSVNIEVQDDTSD
+3846 VQSVDVAVRDDTSD
-3860 NPAQPAPA
+3860 NPA
-3868 PPITPAPAPAPDIPE
+3868 PAPAPAPDIPE
-3883 DLGLTPLPDT
+3883 DLGLTPIPET
-3893 DPYA
+3893 DPYT